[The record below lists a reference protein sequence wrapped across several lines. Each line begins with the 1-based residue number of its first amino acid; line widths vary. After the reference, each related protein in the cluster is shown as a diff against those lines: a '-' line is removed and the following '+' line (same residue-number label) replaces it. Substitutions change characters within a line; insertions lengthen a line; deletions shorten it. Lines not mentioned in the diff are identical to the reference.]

1 MKALKYF
8 LILGLLA
15 TGFVSCKKD
24 DDDTEQIE
32 NLDDIPKGKAKL
44 NLDGVYLLFPAVEYE
59 PCDFKVFKDSIGGVS
74 ILDSVY
80 FKYEPGYS
88 CYSKSND

>member
-15 TGFVSCKKD
+15 TGFVSCKED
-24 DDDTEQIE
+24 DDDTEQIK

-44 NLDGVYLLFPAVEYE
+44 NLDGVYLLFPAVEYA
-59 PCDFKVFKDSIGGVS
+59 FGWIGNLGRDES
-74 ILDSVY
+74 E
-80 FKYEPGYS
+80 K
-88 CYSKSND
+88 KN